1 MYLHACSPEHSGSFD
16 FICFNM
22 HHATTRYDS
31 LNMPRCEESLEI
43 LEYMYVLAHRS
54 DLCLLIC
61 NQDTLHAT
69 VDLASHMQKVSTHS
83 DLEKCDFRY
92 DIHDAAHT

>member
-1 MYLHACSPEHSGSFD
+1 MYMHLHAYSPEHSGNFD

-22 HHATTRYDS
+22 HHATTRYDP

-54 DLCLLIC
+54 DLYLLIC
-61 NQDTLHAT
+61 NQDTLHAA
-69 VDLASHMQKVSTHS
+69 VDLASHMQKVSTHNS
-83 DLEKCDFRY
+83 QRD
-92 DIHDAAHT
+92 